1 MQQNELRPAGTD
13 RERRLLAFGGGSAQI
28 LECVVA
34 RVPAAELLE
43 EVLRRRAEVARMGG
57 RRADER
63 DDAALAAGN
72 PLEEGL
78 DAPPRRR

>member
-1 MQQNELRPAGTD
+1 MK
-13 RERRLLAFGGGSAQI
+13 
-28 LECVVA
+28 
-34 RVPAAELLE
+34 
-43 EVLRRRAEVARMGG
+43 EVLRRRAEVARVGG

-78 DAPPRRR
+78 DAPRVADRGAGGSRHRQEEPGSLVHSSEFTPPDFRL